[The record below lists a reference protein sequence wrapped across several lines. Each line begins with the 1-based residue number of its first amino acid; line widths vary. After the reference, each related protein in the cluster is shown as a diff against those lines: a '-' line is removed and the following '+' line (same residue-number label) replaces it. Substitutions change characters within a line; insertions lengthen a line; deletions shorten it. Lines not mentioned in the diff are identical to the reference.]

1 MTGVIVI
8 TATGEATGTTT
19 AATSAAGA
27 TGIATDQRSAEP
39 APRPGSA
46 APAPWT
52 DGPVFRHGPVHEIPP
67 ASPGSRPRRAG
78 APAPVSAA
86 SRRGVQLVWF
96 KRDLRVEDHRPL
108 AQAAGCGPCL
118 CLYVHEPEVAGA
130 EDFHG
135 AHLAFI
141 QQCLESLDAALRS
154 RGGALTVRS
163 GEATAVLARLHH
175 EVGVAALWSHQETG
189 NAITYARDRRVA
201 AWAEK
206 QGIPWTEYP
215 SNGVVR
221 RLASRDGWAG
231 RWARRMNQ
239 PVTPA
244 PEAVTPA
251 ACPFSGTAQG
261 TETLGVTPQP
271 RPEAQHGG
279 LAPAAETL
287 ASFLGHRGVNY
298 RKDMSA
304 PGPAWTGCSRLSPY
318 LAWGCLSVRQV
329 HQATQARR
337 DELAAARKAGQDVD
351 RRWRGS
357 LSAFAQR
364 LRWRCHFIQKLEDQP
379 DIEFRNMSRAYDGL
393 REDEFDQ
400 ALFRAWC
407 EGRTGYPMVDA
418 CMRALH
424 AAGWINFRMRAMLMS
439 FASYHLWLHWRPTSL
454 HLARLFLDYE
464 PGIHYPQSQ
473 MQSGVT
479 GINAI
484 RIYSPI
490 KQVQDH
496 DPEGDFI
503 RRYCP
508 ELARVPAKY
517 MAEPHTMPLAVQ
529 RESGCRIGEDYP
541 EPIVEHRS
549 AYRRARA
556 RIHAVKA
563 SAEARETAREVY
575 HRHGSRRRPARRD

>member
-1 MTGVIVI
+1 M
-8 TATGEATGTTT
+8 
-19 AATSAAGA
+19 GA
-27 TGIATDQRSAEP
+27 E
-39 APRPGSA
+39 
-46 APAPWT
+46 
-52 DGPVFRHGPVHEIPP
+52 
-67 ASPGSRPRRAG
+67 AG
-78 APAPVSAA
+78 APGG
-86 SRRGVQLVWF
+86 GVQLVWF

-108 AQAAGCGPCL
+108 SEAARRGPCI
-118 CLYVHEPEVAGA
+118 CLYVYEPEVMGA
-130 EDFHG
+130 DDFHP
-135 AHLAFI
+135 AHLNFI
-141 QQCLESLDAALRS
+141 NQCLESLDAALRA
-154 RGGALTVRS
+154 RRAWLTVRT
-163 GEATAVLARLHH
+163 GAITEVLQRLVA
-175 EVGVAALWSHQETG
+175 EVPVAGLWSHQETG

-201 AWAEK
+201 AWAAG
-206 QGIPWTEYP
+206 QGIPWTEFP

-231 RWARRMNQ
+231 RWAKRMNV

-244 PEAVTPA
+244 PETIIPVPA
-251 ACPFSGTAQG
+251 MAAGERAGPG
-261 TETLGVTPQP
+261 TLGL
-271 RPEAQHGG
+271 RPETRPGAQQGG
-279 LAPAAETL
+279 LQPAWHTL
-287 ASFLGHRGVNY
+287 DSFLEHRGVNY

-304 PGPAWTGCSRLSPY
+304 PGPAWSGCSRLSPY

-337 DELAAARKAGQDVD
+337 EQLAQAREAGAEVD

-379 DIEFRNMSRAYDGL
+379 GIEFRNMSPAYDGL
-393 REDEFDQ
+393 REDEFDE

-407 EGRTGYPMVDA
+407 QGRTGYPMVDA

-439 FASYHLWLHWRPTSL
+439 FASYHLWLHWRPTAV

-490 KQVQDH
+490 KQVTDH
-496 DPEGDFI
+496 DPQGDFI
-503 RRYCP
+503 TQYCP
-508 ELARVPAKY
+508 ELARVPARY
-517 MAEPHTMPLAVQ
+517 LAEPHTMPVAVQ
-529 RESGCRIGEDYP
+529 RESACRIGEDYP
-541 EPIVEHRS
+541 EPVVEHRS
-549 AYRRARA
+549 AYRQARA

-563 SAEARETAREVY
+563 SAQARETAREVY
-575 HRHGSRRRPARRD
+575 QRHGSRRRPARRS